1 MTPKQPP
8 RLVGTGFT
16 VLLLGL
22 IALAAGE
29 IGTVFQLVMLL
40 ILTFAVATFHLVFRG
55 SGFFAISLA
64 NFLGVYAC
72 FYVFFVVTN
81 FYDGSPWSF
90 QLGFSFPILAFLG
103 GAVLKR
109 AELQSIV
116 QSERLRDERHLGRT
130 FLWLLPV
137 SIIGALTF
145 LVPEHVTEQRTVTI
159 IFLAAMASLAF
170 IVFMASRDI
179 AVFLLD
185 SGLLFEEFF
194 QSAAKLLV
202 PAFAFFTFYS
212 LQVIVFGCIYRIL
225 DRFTED
231 PLFLIGGEPATIS
244 FSQALYFSVITLSTV
259 GYGDVVP
266 LSDSVRVI
274 VSIQIV
280 SGVLLLLFG
289 FSEIIA
295 YTRNHKGRS

>member
-1 MTPKQPP
+1 MS
-8 RLVGTGFT
+8 V
-16 VLLLGL
+16 
-22 IALAAGE
+22 
-29 IGTVFQLVMLL
+29 
-40 ILTFAVATFHLVFRG
+40 
-55 SGFFAISLA
+55 
-64 NFLGVYAC
+64 
-72 FYVFFVVTN
+72 
-81 FYDGSPWSF
+81 
-90 QLGFSFPILAFLG
+90 
-103 GAVLKR
+103 
-109 AELQSIV
+109 
-116 QSERLRDERHLGRT
+116 
-130 FLWLLPV
+130 
-137 SIIGALTF
+137 IGALTF
-145 LVPEHVTEQRTVTI
+145 LVPEHLSGQETVTLV
-159 IFLAAMASLAF
+159 FLSAMASLALV
-170 IVFMASRDI
+170 VFMASRDI

-212 LQVIVFGCIYRIL
+212 MQVIVFGCIYRIL
-225 DRFTED
+225 DRYTDD
-231 PLFLIGGEPATIS
+231 PLFLVGDVPTTIT

>member
-29 IGTVFQLVMLL
+29 IGTIFQIVMLL
-40 ILTFAVATFHLVFRG
+40 ILSLAVATFYLVFRG
-55 SGFFAISLA
+55 SGFFSISLA
-64 NFLGVYAC
+64 NFLGVYAS

-81 FYDGSPWSF
+81 FYDASAWAF
-90 QLGFSFPILAFLG
+90 HLGFSFPILAFLG

-109 AELQSIV
+109 TELRSIV

-145 LVPEHVTEQRTVTI
+145 LVPEHLSGQDTVTI
-159 IFLAAMASLAF
+159 VFLSAMAALAF

-194 QSAAKLLV
+194 QSASKLLV

-212 LQVIVFGCIYRIL
+212 LQIIIFGCIYRIL
-225 DRFTED
+225 DRFTDD
-231 PLFLIGGEPATIS
+231 PLFLVGDVPTTIT

-295 YTRNHKGRS
+295 YTRTHKGRS

>member
-1 MTPKQPP
+1 MKSGERP
-8 RLVGTGFT
+8 RLIGTGFT
-16 VLLLGL
+16 ALLLGL

-29 IGTVFQLVMLL
+29 IGTVFQIVMLM
-40 ILTFAVATFHLVFRG
+40 ILSFAVGTFHLVFRG
-55 SGFFAISLA
+55 SGFFSISLA

-81 FYDGSPWSF
+81 FSGASPWAF

-103 GAVLKR
+103 GAILKR
-109 AELQSIV
+109 TELQSIV

-137 SIIGALTF
+137 SMIGALSF
-145 LVPEHVTEQRTVTI
+145 LVPEHLSDQQEVTVV
-159 IFLAAMASLAF
+159 FLSAMAALAL
-170 IVFMASRDI
+170 VVLMASRDI

-194 QSAAKLLV
+194 QSAARLLV

-212 LQVIVFGCIYRIL
+212 LQIIVFGCIYRIL
-225 DRFTED
+225 DRFTVD
-231 PLFLIGGEPATIS
+231 PLFLVGDVPTTIS

-266 LSDSVRVI
+266 LSDLVRLI

-295 YTRNHKGRS
+295 YTRTHKGRS